1 MTVSEERYQKVINQG
16 HSAAWD
22 MDWGSAA
29 TYYRQ
34 ALEEKPNDL
43 RALNSLALA
52 LYESREY
59 KDSLKTY
66 LHISKLSP
74 KNPLPLEKAAKLYEL
89 IDRPEPAVEIVSQAA
104 ELYLLKKNVD
114 KAIES
119 WSRVVSL
126 DPKNLRA
133 HTKLALI
140 YEKLDRKDQAVR
152 EYLNIASLMQHGGDV
167 EKAAQAVNR
176 ALMLSPKSDEAT
188 QALGMIGKNILLPE
202 IPEPRGDTGPLP
214 RTDGQEVKK
223 LESQLSEDSSDDL
236 DPISAAQKEALM
248 VIASVFFEQ
257 PEEEQRQEH
266 DTGRGLQAIVSGV
279 GSHSPKHLD
288 YTSIRLHLSQA
299 VESQTNGDLSQAAEE
314 LSRAIQAGLE
324 HVAVFFNLGYLY
336 VKNGRM
342 QSAQRV
348 LQRSVTHQE
357 YALASRLLLGQTLR
371 ETGRLVD
378 ASKQYLEALKLADS
392 MVVPSE
398 LAEGLR
404 QLYEPIIEAQSLEAD
419 ESHHNELCE
428 SIDDLLVRPRWEEH
442 LRGVREQLITQ
453 PDGSQPLPLAELL
466 IQARSSQVVEA
477 LSNVEKLARQGYLNA
492 AMEEALFA
500 LQYAPTYLPLHI
512 KIGDLLVKLDLVS
525 EAISKFMTVARY
537 YSVRGET
544 LQSIEILRK
553 IVEMAPMELNT
564 RQLLVDQLVAHG
576 DIEYAIDEYLKIA
589 EIYYNLADINESRSI
604 YTEALKLTQKYS
616 VDINWKVRIMHRI
629 ADLDVQSL
637 DWRLALRIY
646 KEISKLKPDDAKA
659 RQRIVE
665 LSFRLGQGAQA
676 IDEVRNF
683 VAFMRKTSDFD
694 LLLEFL
700 EYLVSEYPE
709 NGIIRRYLAEQ
720 YRHLDQISDAIAQ
733 YDTANEIFLANGN
746 RKAAV
751 ETITDLL
758 ELNPPNIDDY
768 RQLLTELKSQ

>member
-1 MTVSEERYQKVINQG
+1 
-16 HSAAWD
+16 
-22 MDWGSAA
+22 
-29 TYYRQ
+29 
-34 ALEEKPNDL
+34 
-43 RALNSLALA
+43 
-52 LYESREY
+52 
-59 KDSLKTY
+59 
-66 LHISKLSP
+66 
-74 KNPLPLEKAAKLYEL
+74 
-89 IDRPEPAVEIVSQAA
+89 
-104 ELYLLKKNVD
+104 
-114 KAIES
+114 
-119 WSRVVSL
+119 
-126 DPKNLRA
+126 
-133 HTKLALI
+133 
-140 YEKLDRKDQAVR
+140 
-152 EYLNIASLMQHGGDV
+152 
-167 EKAAQAVNR
+167 
-176 ALMLSPKSDEAT
+176 
-188 QALGMIGKNILLPE
+188 
-202 IPEPRGDTGPLP
+202 
-214 RTDGQEVKK
+214 
-223 LESQLSEDSSDDL
+223 
-236 DPISAAQKEALM
+236 
-248 VIASVFFEQ
+248 
-257 PEEEQRQEH
+257 
-266 DTGRGLQAIVSGV
+266 
-279 GSHSPKHLD
+279 
-288 YTSIRLHLSQA
+288 
-299 VESQTNGDLSQAAEE
+299 
-314 LSRAIQAGLE
+314 
-324 HVAVFFNLGYLY
+324 
-336 VKNGRM
+336 
-342 QSAQRV
+342 
-348 LQRSVTHQE
+348 
-357 YALASRLLLGQTLR
+357 
-371 ETGRLVD
+371 
-378 ASKQYLEALKLADS
+378 
-392 MVVPSE
+392 
-398 LAEGLR
+398 
-404 QLYEPIIEAQSLEAD
+404 
-419 ESHHNELCE
+419 
-428 SIDDLLVRPRWEEH
+428 
-442 LRGVREQLITQ
+442 VREQLITQ